1 MPPVRRVRQQPL
13 IERLKAWL
21 NPLDFLLYIS
31 EEIETR
37 DWDSKNVG
45 TQLGLAAN
53 FLFLLM
59 RANAGRSSE
68 GDDVFG
74 ESRTSYWSTY
84 LVQPAVW
91 ILMSASI
98 FCAFH
103 VMTRSRKYRLFETNV
118 EKAGPS
124 TPSAHRVKVDSSP
137 AASSPLRFLA
147 DVLAS
152 ESAESRAHPD
162 KTRDVWEISVWDPLP
177 VSLHFLLFFSPGHL
191 VVYMLFLPLAPLD
204 PRPSVTVFN
213 CVFLQI
219 IMTAQLWLLNS
230 RYTQQIKDTAI
241 IHKEVMHEY
250 DAKFVHPHLHP
261 LVREVG
267 TQIDMGEQGAN
278 EEEVELGTPAVLLK
292 RGFQTH
298 PNPNYAKYYDPEY
311 SGRPNTKNTTS
322 PGVFTPSQKPRYS
335 DSFTSIQ
342 RPSTVRK
349 SLPPNTVHS
358 YTSSSAS
365 PLASAASANASN
377 NYSGHLGVY
386 SHANSPLKKAISLG
400 DLKGSESPRNG
411 RELAAL
417 EQRQLA
423 ERIMRQHSPV
433 KEQRRATMGYGQ
445 PDAPTQSTNP
455 FARQGERFPKR
466 AYNGQ

>member
-1 MPPVRRVRQQPL
+1 
-13 IERLKAWL
+13 
-21 NPLDFLLYIS
+21 
-31 EEIETR
+31 
-37 DWDSKNVG
+37 
-45 TQLGLAAN
+45 
-53 FLFLLM
+53 
-59 RANAGRSSE
+59 
-68 GDDVFG
+68 
-74 ESRTSYWSTY
+74 
-84 LVQPAVW
+84 
-91 ILMSASI
+91 MSASML
-98 FCAFH
+98 CAFH
-103 VMTRSRKYRLFETNV
+103 VMTRSRKYRLFEANV

-147 DVLAS
+147 DILAS

-162 KTRDVWEISVWDPLP
+162 KTRDVWEVSVWDPLP

-191 VVYMLFLPLAPLD
+191 VVYLLFLPLASLD

-213 CVFLQI
+213 CLFLQV
-219 IMTAQLWLLNS
+219 IMTAQLWLVNS

-250 DAKFVHPHLHP
+250 DAKFVHPHVHP

-267 TQIDMGEQGAN
+267 TQVDMGEQGAN

-298 PNPNYAKYYDPEY
+298 PNPNYAKYYDPDY
-311 SGRPNTKNTTS
+311 SGQAHTKNTMS
-322 PGVFTPSQKPRYS
+322 PSIFTPSQKPRYS

-349 SLPPNTVHS
+349 SLPPNTVTS

-365 PLASAASANASN
+365 PLAPAAGPNSSSN
-377 NYSGHLGVY
+377 YGGHLGVY
-386 SHANSPLKKAISLG
+386 THANSPLKKAISLG

-423 ERIMRQHSPV
+423 ERMMRQHSPV
-433 KEQRRATMGYGQ
+433 KEQRRATMGLGQ
-445 PDAPTQSTNP
+445 SDAQTQSTNP
-455 FARQGERFPKR
+455 FARQAERFPKR